1 MKKIFAVLFL
11 ALLFINCDM
20 ASDAVALKPDIEV
33 TFVNPVAASVDPDT
47 TGTNTAVI
55 SEIDVTA
62 RNSIDSY
69 INKMVWEFY
78 DKGGNL
84 FFGPFEI
91 AMHLQVPGIISPE
104 EADTVT
110 LLNVPL
116 PADTVYIYLLNTN
129 QWEARAHI
137 GLVAVDEY
145 QMSTSDTAWFD
156 FGLYR
161 NP

>member
-11 ALLFINCDM
+11 ALLFISCDM

-33 TFVNPVAASVDPDT
+33 TFVNPVAACVEDT
-47 TGTNTAVI
+47 VVI
-55 SEIDVTA
+55 TEIDITA

-69 INKMVWEFY
+69 INKMVWEYY
-78 DKGGNL
+78 DKAGNL

-91 AMHLQVPGIISPE
+91 AMHLQVPGLISPE

-116 PADTVYIYLLNTN
+116 PRDTVLIYLINTS
-129 QWEARAHI
+129 QYEARAHI